1 MDKEQL
7 ETFKTQLSLA
17 IEAHLA
23 NGGKLISGSFGYGK
37 CLCPIACLVNEPEL
51 PTKFEMAFSRKYE
64 KAVSEK
70 LGFEVSANDM
80 WDFIGAFDDED
91 KLTINEVMVIGIEL
105 RKKYL
110 TKTNE

>member
-7 ETFKTQLSLA
+7 ESFKNQLSLA
-17 IEAHLA
+17 IEKHLA
-23 NGGKLISGSFGYGK
+23 SGGKLISGSFGVGN
-37 CLCPIACLVNEPEL
+37 CLCPIACLVNEPTS
-51 PTKFEMAFSRKYE
+51 PYKFEKAYSRKYE

-70 LGFEVSANDM
+70 LGFEVSSNEM

-91 KLTINEVMVIGIEL
+91 RLTINEVMVIGFEL

-110 TKTNE
+110 NKTK

>member
-7 ETFKTQLSLA
+7 ETFKTKLSLA
-17 IEAHLA
+17 IENHLA
-23 NGGKLISGSFGYGK
+23 RGGTLISGSFGFGK
-37 CLCPIACLVNEPEL
+37 RLCPIACLVDNL
-51 PTKFEMAFSRKYE
+51 VVDRDSSTKYQIAL
-64 KAVSEK
+64 SEK
-70 LGFEVSANDM
+70 LGFEVSPSEM

-110 TKTNE
+110 THSNE